1 MLESLREQFDR
12 VVVFDTET
20 TGVRHQSDEI
30 IEVGILCASFDAAGP
45 EPEMEDNL
53 LIRLSPG
60 RTLPPFIVNLTGIT
74 DEMLRENGV
83 EKDAAC
89 RRLLEFLDGDR
100 TLLVAYNAQFDLCFL
115 YYFLQR
121 FGCAGALR
129 VVRMLDAMTVYKDR
143 RPYPHK
149 LQNAIDAY
157 GLLTQNTHRAVDDAR
172 ATLELLYAMA
182 EERDDL
188 GRYVNLFGFN
198 PKYGAPKPRIASIRY
213 VPQGYQET
221 QPLYEKAAEPAA
233 AGT

>member
-1 MLESLREQFDR
+1 
-12 VVVFDTET
+12 
-20 TGVRHQSDEI
+20 
-30 IEVGILCASFDAAGP
+30 
-45 EPEMEDNL
+45 
-53 LIRLSPG
+53 
-60 RTLPPFIVNLTGIT
+60 
-74 DEMLRENGV
+74 
-83 EKDAAC
+83 
-89 RRLLEFLDGDR
+89 
-100 TLLVAYNAQFDLCFL
+100 
-115 YYFLQR
+115 
-121 FGCAGALR
+121 
-129 VVRMLDAMTVYKDR
+129 MTVYKDR

>member
-45 EPEMEDNL
+45 EPEMEDDL

-60 RTLPPFIVNLTGIT
+60 RTLPPFVVNLTGIT

-129 VVRMLDAMTVYKDR
+129 GVRMLDAMTVY
-143 RPYPHK
+143 
-149 LQNAIDAY
+149 
-157 GLLTQNTHRAVDDAR
+157 
-172 ATLELLYAMA
+172 
-182 EERDDL
+182 
-188 GRYVNLFGFN
+188 
-198 PKYGAPKPRIASIRY
+198 
-213 VPQGYQET
+213 
-221 QPLYEKAAEPAA
+221 
-233 AGT
+233 